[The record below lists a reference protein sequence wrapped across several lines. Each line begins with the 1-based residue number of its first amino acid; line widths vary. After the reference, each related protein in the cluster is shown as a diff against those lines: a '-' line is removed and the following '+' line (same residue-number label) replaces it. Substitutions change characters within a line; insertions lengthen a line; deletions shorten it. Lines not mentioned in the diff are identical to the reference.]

1 MTSISACNPNELPL
15 ALIVGGGPAGLVM
28 ANLLQLY
35 QNKFCLIEQRTSPS
49 DLSKATGVHK
59 STLKLLDK
67 LNLIDKITE
76 RSIELN
82 GNNLYVER
90 KLTQKIVFEQGR
102 DLNDK
107 NISIDQ
113 SILEEILQNNLTS
126 SNKDIRWGKKLVS
139 FEQSEDSITATVQD
153 VVTGVMDLISARF
166 LVAADGTKSTVRK
179 EMGILFEGVTTS
191 EISFTFDAK
200 VITPFYT
207 NEMAMFTKGLD
218 RLVVVPLPEDLYK
231 ISGRVSDSWV
241 QLHRSKPYQE
251 LTAIVLERSD
261 IKIDPQ
267 TIRGVSFYH
276 TASRIAT
283 CMKDRRVFL
292 IGDAAHVFFP
302 AGGYGLNVAIEDG
315 FSLAWRL
322 NLVQKKIFNSVILD
336 DFSRERLENAQKI
349 QADSN
354 QKKADSEKLTSSTK
368 KPVKEMQIYN
378 QAASDSSFVRVDAFF
393 SINRLKESSRLVQ
406 KNSGFSL
413 LVNTTS
419 EENLTALHQFSR
431 QMQADS
437 GLTFRVIQL
446 INEETSLIPDE
457 TLCLI
462 RPDNFAKILPLSLD
476 SVGKSLGCSNSL
488 LG

>member
-1 MTSISACNPNELPL
+1 M
-15 ALIVGGGPAGLVM
+15 
-28 ANLLQLY
+28 
-35 QNKFCLIEQRTSPS
+35 
-49 DLSKATGVHK
+49 HK

-67 LNLIDKITE
+67 LGLIDKITK
-76 RSIELN
+76 RSIKLN
-82 GNNLYVER
+82 GNNLYVEG
-90 KLTQKIVFEQGR
+90 KLVQKIVFEQGR

-126 SNKDIRWGKKLVS
+126 SNKEIRWGKKLVS

-166 LVAADGTKSTVRK
+166 LVAADGAKSTVRK
-179 EMGILFEGVTTS
+179 EMGISFKGVTTP

-200 VITPFYT
+200 VITSFYIK

-218 RLVVVPLPEDLYK
+218 RLVVVPLPEDICK
-231 ISGRVSDSWV
+231 FSGRVSDSWI
-241 QLHRSKPYQE
+241 QLHKSNLYKQ
-251 LTAIVLERSD
+251 LATVVQERSD
-261 IKIDPQ
+261 IEIDPQ

-283 CMKDRRVFL
+283 CIKDRRVFL

-302 AGGYGLNVAIEDG
+302 AGGYGLNTAIEDA

-322 NLVQKKIFNSVILD
+322 NLVQKKIFNRVILD
-336 DFSRERLENAQKI
+336 DFSRERIENALQI

-354 QKKADSEKLTSSTK
+354 QKKAESEIIISSAK
-368 KPVKEMQIYN
+368 EFVKKEMQVYK
-378 QAASDSSFVRVDAFF
+378 QAASGSSFVRVDTFF
-393 SINRLKESSRLVQ
+393 SINKLKENSRLVR
-406 KNSGFSL
+406 KNLGFSL
-413 LVNTTS
+413 LVNTNS

-446 INEETSLIPDE
+446 INEETSLIHDE

-462 RPDNFAKILPLSLD
+462 RPDNFAKIFPLSLD
-476 SVGKSLGCSNSL
+476 SIGKSLGYSSSL

>member
-1 MTSISACNPNELPL
+1 M
-15 ALIVGGGPAGLVM
+15 
-28 ANLLQLY
+28 
-35 QNKFCLIEQRTSPS
+35 
-49 DLSKATGVHK
+49 HK

-67 LNLIDKITE
+67 LGLIDKITK
-76 RSIELN
+76 RSIKLN
-82 GNNLYVER
+82 GNNLYVEG
-90 KLTQKIVFEQGR
+90 KLVQKIVFEQGR

-126 SNKDIRWGKKLVS
+126 SNKEIRWGKKLVS

-166 LVAADGTKSTVRK
+166 LVAADGAKSTVRK
-179 EMGILFEGVTTS
+179 EMGIPFKGVNTP

-200 VITPFYT
+200 VITSFYIK

-218 RLVVVPLPEDLYK
+218 RLVVVPLPEDIYK
-231 ISGRVSDSWV
+231 FSGRVSDSWI
-241 QLHRSKPYQE
+241 QLHKSNLYKQ
-251 LTAIVLERSD
+251 LATVVQERSD
-261 IKIDPQ
+261 IEIDPQ

-283 CMKDRRVFL
+283 CIKDRRVFL

-302 AGGYGLNVAIEDG
+302 AGGYGLNTAIEDA

-322 NLVQKKIFNSVILD
+322 NLVQKKIFNRVILD
-336 DFSRERLENAQKI
+336 DFSRERIENALQI
-349 QADSN
+349 QADSK
-354 QKKADSEKLTSSTK
+354 QKKAESEIIISSAK
-368 KPVKEMQIYN
+368 EFVKKEMQVYK
-378 QAASDSSFVRVDAFF
+378 QAASGSSFVRVDTFF
-393 SINRLKESSRLVQ
+393 SINKLKENSRLVR
-406 KNSGFSL
+406 KNLGFSL
-413 LVNTTS
+413 LVNTNS

-446 INEETSLIPDE
+446 INEETSLIHDE

-462 RPDNFAKILPLSLD
+462 RPDNFAKIFPLSLD
-476 SVGKSLGCSNSL
+476 SIGKSLGYSSSL

>member
-35 QNKFCLIEQRTSPS
+35 QNRFCLIEQRTSSS
-49 DLSKATGVHK
+49 DLSKATGLHK

-82 GNNLYVER
+82 GNNLYVEG

-107 NISIDQ
+107 NVSMHQ
-113 SILEEILQNNLTS
+113 SSLEEILQNNLTS
-126 SNKDIRWGKKLVS
+126 SNKDMRWGKKLVS
-139 FEQSEDSITATVQD
+139 FKQSEDSVTAIVQD
-153 VVTGVMDLISARF
+153 AVTGAMDSISARF
-166 LVAADGTKSTVRK
+166 LVAADGAKSTVRK
-179 EMGILFEGVTTS
+179 EMGISFEGVTTP

-200 VITPFYT
+200 VIASFPTK
-207 NEMAMFTKGLD
+207 NEMAMYTTKELD

-231 ISGRVSDSWV
+231 FSGKVSDAWF
-241 QLHRSKPYQE
+241 HRVKSCEE
-251 LTAIVLERSD
+251 LTAIVLERSG

-267 TIRGVSFYH
+267 TIGGVSFYH
-276 TASRIAT
+276 TASKIAT
-283 CMKDRRVFL
+283 CMNDRRVFL

-302 AGGYGLNVAIEDG
+302 AGGYGLNAAIEDA

-322 NLVQKKIFNSVILD
+322 NLSSKKIFNSVILD
-336 DFSRERLENAQKI
+336 DFSRERLENALQI

-354 QKKADSEKLTSSTK
+354 QKKADSEKINSSAGGL
-368 KPVKEMQIYN
+368 VKEMQIYN
-378 QAASDSSFVRVDAFF
+378 QAANNSSFVRVDTIF
-393 SINRLKESSRLVQ
+393 SINDGLKENSRLVQ
-406 KNSGFSL
+406 QNLGFSL

-419 EENLTALHQFSR
+419 KKNLTVLDQFSR
-431 QMQADS
+431 QIEADS

-446 INEETSLIPDE
+446 TNEETFLIPDE

-462 RPDNFAKILPLSLD
+462 RPDNFAKIFPLNLDSLD
-476 SVGKSLGCSNSL
+476 YSSSL
-488 LG
+488 LC

>member
-1 MTSISACNPNELPL
+1 
-15 ALIVGGGPAGLVM
+15 
-28 ANLLQLY
+28 
-35 QNKFCLIEQRTSPS
+35 
-49 DLSKATGVHK
+49 VHK

-67 LNLIDKITE
+67 LGLIDKITK
-76 RSIELN
+76 RSIKLN
-82 GNNLYVER
+82 GNNLYVEG
-90 KLTQKIVFEQGR
+90 KLVQKIVFEQGR

-126 SNKDIRWGKKLVS
+126 SNKEIRWGKKLVS

-166 LVAADGTKSTVRK
+166 LVAADGAKSTVRK
-179 EMGILFEGVTTS
+179 EMGISFKGVTTP

-200 VITPFYT
+200 VITSFYIK

-218 RLVVVPLPEDLYK
+218 RLVVVPLPEDIYK
-231 ISGRVSDSWV
+231 FSGRVSDSWI
-241 QLHRSKPYQE
+241 QLHKSNLYKQ
-251 LTAIVLERSD
+251 LATVVQERSD
-261 IKIDPQ
+261 IEIDPQ

-283 CMKDRRVFL
+283 CIKDRRVFL

-302 AGGYGLNVAIEDG
+302 AGGYGLNTAIEDA

-322 NLVQKKIFNSVILD
+322 NLVQKKIFNRVILD
-336 DFSRERLENAQKI
+336 DFSRERIENALQI

-354 QKKADSEKLTSSTK
+354 QKKAESEIIISSAK
-368 KPVKEMQIYN
+368 EFVKKEMQVYK
-378 QAASDSSFVRVDAFF
+378 QAASGSSFVRVDTFF
-393 SINRLKESSRLVQ
+393 SINKLKENSRLVR
-406 KNSGFSL
+406 KNLGFSL
-413 LVNTTS
+413 LVNTNS

-446 INEETSLIPDE
+446 INEETSLIHDE

-462 RPDNFAKILPLSLD
+462 RPDNFAKIFPLSLD
-476 SVGKSLGCSNSL
+476 SIGKSLGYSSSL